1 MIDKKYLDKLKEE
14 DYIAW
19 DDLVNDPMVVG
30 QNTES
35 SLGSVF
41 LFIVLIVSVVLI
53 FSYLVN

>member
-41 LFIVLIVSVVLI
+41 LFVVLIVSVVLI